1 MVSQTPESA
10 TKRKLR
16 SSWVA
21 DVKVEETGFGST
33 GFANTLTE
41 NKANKHRRRVALKY
55 SMSTEEAFP
64 TVRRPGSYRKIA
76 VLLIGGTVIPIF
88 SVTRNP
94 EKTYIRLSAM
104 NVMTLSTVKASRD
117 KYSGLTALWCPHEML
132 LDARAHRQVQ
142 TALDDL

>member
-33 GFANTLTE
+33 GFANALTQ
-41 NKANKHRRRVALKY
+41 NKANKHRRRVAFKY
-55 SMSTEEAFP
+55 SMSTEEALP
-64 TVRRPGSYRKIA
+64 AVRCPGSYHKIA
-76 VLLIGGTVIPIF
+76 VSAPNRRNGISNLLRGKESG
-88 SVTRNP
+88 RNLHMP
-94 EKTYIRLSAM
+94 
-104 NVMTLSTVKASRD
+104 STKASRD

-132 LDARAHRQVQ
+132 LNLRAHR
-142 TALDDL
+142 